1 MLARCR
7 QRSSKNY
14 ANYGGRGIR
23 VCEAWQNSF
32 VVFLTDM
39 GERPRD
45 RTLDRI
51 DPDGDYEPG
60 NCRWSTSAEQ
70 YENKRWHHQA
80 EPAVDSNLPEF

>member
-7 QRSSKNY
+7 QRNSRNY
-14 ANYGGRGIR
+14 VNYGGRGIR

-32 VVFLTDM
+32 AVFLREM

-45 RTLDRI
+45 KTLDRI
-51 DPDGDYEPG
+51 DPDGDYAPG
-60 NCRWSTSAEQ
+60 NCRWATSAEQ
-70 YENKRWHHQA
+70 EENKRRRHQD